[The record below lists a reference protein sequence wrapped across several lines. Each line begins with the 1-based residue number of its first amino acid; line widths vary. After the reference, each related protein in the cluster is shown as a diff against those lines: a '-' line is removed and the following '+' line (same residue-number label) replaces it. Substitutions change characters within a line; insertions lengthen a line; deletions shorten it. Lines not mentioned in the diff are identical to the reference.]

1 MRRHIEIY
9 HRLYAALT
17 AAAPNRTNIVI
28 MCILLST
35 LTALV
40 TLAGLV
46 GGITALQTKRRSWA
60 VGFIILMLAAAIPF
74 FIVNWFC
81 F

>member
-1 MRRHIEIY
+1 
-9 HRLYAALT
+9 
-17 AAAPNRTNIVI
+17 

-35 LTALV
+35 VTALI
-40 TLAGLV
+40 TLACLV
-46 GGITALQTKRRSWA
+46 GGIVSLQTGRRSWA
-60 VGFIILMLAAAIPF
+60 MGFIILMLASAIPF